1 MPIQTTSNPSTNA
14 YRTKYSMAYL
24 EAIRGKRRV
33 YDKYAVNIGD
43 ERLNIEKTGTWLAST
58 FQFNFASDMTPATSE
73 ISQTVDI
80 VPQVLRDATSTI
92 TTTSRGDAL
101 QWAEAVDIRAFT
113 PYGKARYSALGENMM
128 ESIDLLAQVAALTG
142 GLVRR
147 PAARASLD
155 AGTSGHRFTDA
166 AISAMGARVKALKCP
181 PFANG
186 GLMVTVHTDA
196 FYDLIQGGNVVTI
209 AQQVRPD
216 ILMRQ
221 ELAKWGDFSI
231 DATAFAKVFGAA
243 GADNASVVATTL
255 NGAVNALATSIV
267 VASASNIV
275 AGAQLTI
282 GTEETGDTHHPTNE
296 IVFVDDSYTSGTTIP
311 IIGEG
316 ANGGLRFDHSTG
328 AAVRNAD
335 NAYPAVFGGRSL
347 IKAFAPETGAYGQTV
362 GPLES
367 GILKQFRS
375 LGWKAYL
382 GYGLVA
388 ENYIARSEHSSS
400 LQA

>member
-1 MPIQTTSNPSTNA
+1 MPQQTTSNPTTNA
-14 YRTKYSMAYL
+14 YRTKYSMDYL

-58 FQFNFASDMTPATSE
+58 FQFNFASDMNPAVSAISE
-73 ISQTVDI
+73 VADV
-80 VPQVLRDATSTI
+80 VPQVLRDATGTI

-101 QWAEAVDIRAFT
+101 QWSEAVDIRAYT

-128 ESIDLLAQVAALTG
+128 ESIDLLAATAALTG
-142 GLVRR
+142 GNVRR

-155 AGTSGHRFTDA
+155 AGTSGHRFTDT
-166 AISAMGARVKALKCP
+166 AIAIAQARVKALKCP
-181 PFANG
+181 PFQDG
-186 GLMVTVHTDA
+186 GLMCTIHTDL
-196 FYDLIQGGNVVTI
+196 FYDLVQGGNVVTI

-216 ILMRQ
+216 ILMNQ
-221 ELAKWGDFSI
+221 SLGKWGDFSI

-243 GADNASVVATTL
+243 GADNASNVATTL
-255 NGAVNALATSIV
+255 SSAANALATSIV
-267 VASASNIV
+267 VASATNIV
-275 AGAQLTI
+275 AGMQLTI
-282 GTEETGDTHHPTNE
+282 GTEETGDTHYPTNE

-311 IIGEG
+311 IVGEG
-316 ANGGLRFDHSTG
+316 ANGGLRFDHASG
-328 AAVRNAD
+328 VAVRNAD

-347 IKAFAPETGAYGQTV
+347 IKAFAPETGAFGVTV
-362 GPLES
+362 GPQET
-367 GILKQFRS
+367 GVLKQFRT

-388 ENYIARSEHSSS
+388 ENYIFRSEHSTS

>member
-1 MPIQTTSNPSTNA
+1 MAIQTTTSPSTNA
-14 YRTKYSMAYL
+14 YRTKYSMDYL

-58 FQFNFASDMTPATSE
+58 YLFNFASDMTPATSA
-73 ISQTVDI
+73 ISETVDV
-80 VPQVLRDATSTI
+80 VPQVLRDATATI

-101 QWAEAVDIRAFT
+101 QWAEAVDIRAYT
-113 PYGKARYSALGENMM
+113 PYGKARFSALGENMM
-128 ESIDLLAQVAALTG
+128 ESIDLLAANAALTG
-142 GLVRR
+142 GLVKR

-155 AGTSGHRFTDA
+155 AGTSGHRFTDS
-166 AISAMGARVKALKCP
+166 AIASMGARVKALHCP
-181 PFANG
+181 TFADGN
-186 GLMVTVHTDA
+186 LMVTVHTDA

-216 ILMRQ
+216 ILMNQ
-221 ELAKWGDFSI
+221 QLAKWGDFSI
-231 DATAFAKVFGAA
+231 DATPFAKIFGAA

-267 VASASNIV
+267 VAADTNIV
-275 AGAQLTI
+275 AGMQLTI
-282 GTEETGDTHHPTNE
+282 GTEETGDTHQPVNE
-296 IVFVDDSYTSGTTIP
+296 IVFVNDDYVSGTTVN

-316 ANGGLRFDHSTG
+316 ANGGLRFDHASG
-328 AAVRNAD
+328 VAVRNAD

-347 IKAFAPETGAYGQTV
+347 IKAFAPETGAYGKVV
-362 GPLES
+362 GPQEQ

>member
-1 MPIQTTSNPSTNA
+1 
-14 YRTKYSMAYL
+14 
-24 EAIRGKRRV
+24 V

-43 ERLNIEKTGTWLAST
+43 PMLNIEKTGTWLAST
-58 FQFNFASDMTPATSE
+58 FLFNFASDMTPATSA
-73 ISQTVDI
+73 ISQTQDI
-80 VPQVLRDATSTI
+80 VPQVLRDATNTI

-101 QWAEAVDIRAFT
+101 QWAEAVDIQSYT
-113 PYGKARYSALGENMM
+113 PYGAARFSALGENMM
-128 ESIDLLAQVAALTG
+128 ESYDLVAQGAALTG

-155 AGTSGHRFTDA
+155 AGTSGHRFTDT
-166 AISAMGARVKALKCP
+166 AISIMGARVKSLKCP
-181 PFANG
+181 TFDNG
-186 GLMVTVHTDA
+186 GLMVTIHTDL

-209 AQQVRPD
+209 AQQTRPD

-221 ELAKWGDFSI
+221 ALATWGDFTI

-243 GADNASVVATTL
+243 GADNASSVATTL
-255 NGAVNALATSIV
+255 SVDENALDTSVV

-275 AGAQLTI
+275 AGMRLTI
-282 GTEETGDTHHPTNE
+282 GTEETGDTHYATNE
-296 IVFVDDSYTSGTTIP
+296 EVVVDDSYTSGTTIP
-311 IIGEG
+311 VIGEG
-316 ANGGLRFDHSTG
+316 SNGGLRFDHASG

-335 NAYPAVFGGRSL
+335 NADPAVFGGRSL
-347 IKAFAPETGAYGQTV
+347 IKAYAPETGAYGVTV
-362 GPLES
+362 GPQES

-375 LGWKAYL
+375 LGWKGYF

>member
-1 MPIQTTSNPSTNA
+1 MSIQTTSSPSTNA
-14 YRTKYSMAYL
+14 YRTKYSGDYL

-33 YDKYAVNIGD
+33 YDKYAVGIGD
-43 ERLNIEKTGTWLAST
+43 SQFNMEKNGWLAGT
-58 FQFNFASDMTPATSE
+58 YQFNFASDMTPATST
-73 ISQTVDI
+73 ISQTVDV
-80 VPQVLRDATSTI
+80 VPQLLRDATATI

-101 QWAEAVDIRAFT
+101 QWAEAVDIKAYT
-113 PYGKARYSALGENMM
+113 PYGKARHSALGENMM
-128 ESIDLLAQVAALTG
+128 ESLDLLASAAALTG
-142 GLVRR
+142 GNVKR

-155 AGTSGHRFTDA
+155 AGTSAHRFTDA
-166 AISAMGARVKALKCP
+166 AIATAQARVKALKCP

-186 GLMVTVHTDA
+186 KLMVTIHTDL

-209 AQQVRPD
+209 AQQVKPD
-216 ILMRQ
+216 ILMNQ
-221 ELAKWGDFSI
+221 QLASWGDFSI

-255 NGAVNALATSIV
+255 SSAATALSTSIV

-282 GTEETGDTHHPTNE
+282 GTEETGDTHQPLNE

-316 ANGGLRFDHSTG
+316 ANGGLRLDHASG
-328 AAVRNAD
+328 VAVRNAD

-347 IKAFAPETGAYGQTV
+347 IKAFAKETNEFGQVV

-375 LGWKAYL
+375 LGWKWYG

-388 ENYIARSEHSSS
+388 ESYIFRSEHSTS

>member
-1 MPIQTTSNPSTNA
+1 
-14 YRTKYSMAYL
+14 
-24 EAIRGKRRV
+24 
-33 YDKYAVNIGD
+33 
-43 ERLNIEKTGTWLAST
+43 
-58 FQFNFASDMTPATSE
+58 MTPATSA
-73 ISQTVDI
+73 ISETVDV
-80 VPQVLRDATSTI
+80 VPQVLRDATGTI

-101 QWAEAVDIRAFT
+101 QWAEAVDIRVFT
-113 PYGKARYSALGENMM
+113 PYGQARYSALGENMM
-128 ESIDLLAQVAALTG
+128 ESIDLLAATAALTG
-142 GLVRR
+142 GNVRR

-155 AGTSGHRFTDA
+155 AGTSGHRFTDT
-166 AISAMGARVKALKCP
+166 AIATAQARVKALKCP
-181 PFANG
+181 PFQNG
-186 GLMVTVHTDA
+186 GLMCTIHTDL
-196 FYDLIQGGNVVTI
+196 FYDLVQGGNVVTI
-209 AQQVRPD
+209 AQQTRPD
-216 ILMRQ
+216 ILMKQ
-221 ELAKWGDFSI
+221 ALASWGDFTI

-255 NGAVNALATSIV
+255 SSAANALATSIV

-275 AGAQLTI
+275 AGAQLTV
-282 GTEETGDTHHPTNE
+282 GTEETGDTHQPTNE

-316 ANGGLRFDHSTG
+316 ANGGLRFDHASG
-328 AAVRNAD
+328 SGVRNAD

-347 IKAFAPETGAYGQTV
+347 IKAFAPETGAFGQTV

-388 ENYIARSEHSSS
+388 ENYIFRSEHSTS

>member
-14 YRTKYSMAYL
+14 YRTKYSMDYL

-33 YDKYAVNIGD
+33 YDKYTIPIGD
-43 ERLNIEKTGTWLAST
+43 PRLNIEKTGTWLAST
-58 FQFNFASDMTPATSE
+58 YLFNFASDMTPATTAISE
-73 ISQTVDI
+73 TVD
-80 VPQVLRDATSTI
+80 VTPQVLRDATSTI

-101 QWAEAVDIRAFT
+101 QWSEAVDIRSYT

-128 ESIDLLAQVAALTG
+128 ESIDLLAATAALTG

-166 AISAMGARVKALKCP
+166 AIATMQARVRGLKCP

-186 GLMVTVHTDA
+186 GLMATIHTDL
-196 FYDLIQGGNVVTI
+196 FYDLLQGGNVVTI
-209 AQQVRPD
+209 AQQVKPD
-216 ILMRQ
+216 ILMNQ
-221 ELAKWGDFSI
+221 ALAQWGDFAI

-255 NGAVNALATSIV
+255 GAAANALATTIS

-282 GTEETGDTHHPTNE
+282 GTEETGDTHYPTNE

-316 ANGGLRFDHSTG
+316 ANGGLRFDHASG

-347 IKAFAPETGAYGQTV
+347 IKAFATETGAYGQTV
-362 GPLES
+362 GPLQS
-367 GILKQFRS
+367 GILQQFKS
-375 LGWKAYL
+375 LGWKFY
-382 GYGLVA
+382 GGVGLVA
-388 ENYIARSEHSSS
+388 ENYIARSEHSTS